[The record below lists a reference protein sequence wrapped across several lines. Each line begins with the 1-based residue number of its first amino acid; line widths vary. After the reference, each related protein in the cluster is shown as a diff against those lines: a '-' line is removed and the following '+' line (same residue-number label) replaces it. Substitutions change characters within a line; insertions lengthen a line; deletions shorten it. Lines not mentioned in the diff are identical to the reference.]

1 MHDAS
6 SETKSCPSVQS
17 QAFTPSVRLAD
28 IPTTIE
34 VVPSN
39 KVDEELPAM
48 SCNVFQMDVF
58 ARFGRIIRRDAR
70 DAFLLHRRNAEVAVS
85 YEWKMHL

>member
-58 ARFGRIIRRDAR
+58 ARLGRIIRRDAR
-70 DAFLLHRRNAEVAVS
+70 DAFLLQRRNAEVAVS
-85 YEWKMHL
+85 YEWKMH